1 MRLLAQTNNKI
12 CQEISLKIRSKNMR
26 KTLLALLIIFLTGS
40 FLSAEG
46 QQDSADVIP
55 QIDMEKE
62 YVINIGTWS
71 QELADTYIKV
81 LESNEFKSKFP
92 NISVSFMV
100 ADFSGHH
107 SRAITTIAAG
117 EATNEI
123 EMLEVAH
130 IAKFVE
136 GGGLSNLDAAP
147 FNGFEAGENIVD
159 FAMGNATSEDGRLV
173 AFPVDVAPAVL
184 FYRKSLI
191 EAAGV
196 DIENLENWD
205 EFIEIGKKL
214 TQDKDGDGVTD
225 QYAITH
231 AVEVSSVPL
240 NGGMAGWFSPEGAA
254 LQPRE
259 KFMTALRLVKQVRD
273 AGIDGDLGTW
283 SPPWLQAFADGTV
296 AATING
302 AWFGGGLE
310 TWIAPDVS
318 GDWRVTTIPGDSYAS
333 MGGSYFSIPQQVPA
347 EMKMAAWEVIKFLST
362 SETAQLASFREQS
375 AFPVLETLYDH
386 PVMDEEVPYFGGQKV
401 RQIFAEVAKN
411 MPNDPVS
418 EFDPIARAI
427 FGNAITMVLVEGI
440 LPEEAYTIA
449 LNELMAVVE

>member
-1 MRLLAQTNNKI
+1 
-12 CQEISLKIRSKNMR
+12 
-26 KTLLALLIIFLTGS
+26 
-40 FLSAEG
+40 
-46 QQDSADVIP
+46 
-55 QIDMEKE
+55 
-62 YVINIGTWS
+62 
-71 QELADTYIKV
+71 
-81 LESNEFKSKFP
+81 
-92 NISVSFMV
+92 VSFMV

-136 GGGLSNLDAAP
+136 GGGLTRLDVAP
-147 FNGFEAGENIVD
+147 FNGFVAGENVVD
-159 FAMGNATSEDGRLV
+159 FAIGNATSEDGRLV

-184 FYRKSLI
+184 FYRKSI
-191 EAAGV
+191 IDAAGV
-196 DIENLENWD
+196 NIEDLKSWD
-205 EFIEIGKKL
+205 EFIEVGKKL
-214 TQDKDGDGVTD
+214 TIDKDGDGQID

-240 NGGMAGWFSPEGAA
+240 NGGMAGWFNEEG
-254 LQPRE
+254 QPLE
-259 KFMTALRLVKQVRD
+259 PKAKFMTALNLVKKVRE

-310 TWIAPDVS
+310 TWIAPDVA
-318 GDWRVTTIPGDSYAS
+318 GDWRVTTIPGKSYAS
-333 MGGSYFSIPQQVPA
+333 MGGSYFSIPQEVPA
-347 EMKMAAWEVIKFLST
+347 DMKAAAWEVIKFLST

-375 AFPVLETLYDH
+375 AFPVLQTLYDH

-401 RQIFAEVAKN
+401 RQIFAEVARN

-440 LPEEAYTIA
+440 SPEEAYNSA
-449 LNELMAVVE
+449 MNELLAVVE

>member
-1 MRLLAQTNNKI
+1 
-12 CQEISLKIRSKNMR
+12 MR
-26 KTLLALLIIFLTGS
+26 KVLLLIFVS
-40 FLSAEG
+40 FITVAILPSEG
-46 QQDSADVIP
+46 QQDAAIAIP
-55 QIDMEKE
+55 PVDMERD

-71 QELADTYIKV
+71 QELATTYTKV
-81 LESNEFKSKFP
+81 LESEEFRSSYP
-92 NISVSFMV
+92 NIKVSFMV

-136 GGGLSNLDAAP
+136 GGGLTRLDTAP
-147 FNGFEAGENIVD
+147 FNGFEVGTDIVD
-159 FAMGNATSEDGRLV
+159 FAIGNATSEDGRLV

-184 FYRKSLI
+184 FYRKSI
-191 EAAGV
+191 IDAAGV
-196 DIENLENWD
+196 DIENLESWD
-205 EFIEIGKKL
+205 EFIAVGKKL
-214 TQDKDGDGVTD
+214 TQDKDRDGQID

-240 NGGMAGWFSPEGAA
+240 NGGMAGWFNEEGKP
-254 LQPRE
+254 LEPKG
-259 KFMTALRLVKQVRD
+259 KFMTALNLVKKVRE

-310 TWIAPDVS
+310 TWIAPDVA
-318 GDWRVTTIPGDSYAS
+318 GDWRVTTIPGKSYAS
-333 MGGSYFSIPQQVPA
+333 MGGSYFSIPQEVPA
-347 EMKMAAWEVIKFLST
+347 DMKAAAWEVIKFLST

-375 AFPVLETLYDH
+375 AFPVLQTLYDH

-440 LPEEAYTIA
+440 SPEEAYNSA
-449 LNELMAVVE
+449 MNELLAVIE